1 MKPCVLGVNCSAGPS
16 TKRLED
22 GRTLRRATPARGLII
37 ASHREYSVAMNL
49 SWKRKLPTG
58 DALEEEAARL
68 GVSLQEIYKG
78 GAQGRTILNEPEL
91 QRRILA
97 AWADRRNARLWL

>member
-1 MKPCVLGVNCSAGPS
+1 
-16 TKRLED
+16 
-22 GRTLRRATPARGLII
+22 
-37 ASHREYSVAMNL
+37 MNL

-97 AWADRRNARLWL
+97 AWADRRNARLWLLALVSAIASVLSAAAAWYAANHR